1 MGDIDLYYISYL
13 FDKDLFSIDGTKS
26 IVGTI
31 SPSVGIGKTSL
42 DSSTMVGI
50 VASIVGVSVT
60 IVSQTTITV
69 VTTIQDSG
77 ISFSFTFLT
86 AIDGSKSIVGTI
98 SPSVGVGK
106 TSLDSTVVT
115 GIISSIWASITIVT
129 TIQDSG
135 ISFSFSLSFT
145 FGNYVGDGTNSIVW
159 TIGPSIGIGKTSLDG
174 TSMAIIGSMEGVPV
188 TIVSQTITI
197 VTTV

>member
-77 ISFSFTFLT
+77 ISFCFTFLT

-106 TSLDSTVVT
+106 TSLDSSVMA
-115 GIISSIWASITIVT
+115 GIVSSIGVSITIVSQTIVSQTTITVVT

-145 FGNYVGDGTNSIVW
+145 FGNYVGDGTNSI
-159 TIGPSIGIGKTSLDG
+159 
-174 TSMAIIGSMEGVPV
+174 
-188 TIVSQTITI
+188 
-197 VTTV
+197 

>member
-50 VASIVGVSVT
+50 VASIVGGSVT

-77 ISFSFTFLT
+77 ICFSFTFLT
-86 AIDGSKSIVGTI
+86 AIDGSR
-98 SPSVGVGK
+98 
-106 TSLDSTVVT
+106 
-115 GIISSIWASITIVT
+115 SIWDHQSIRWHRED
-129 TIQDSG
+129 QLG
-135 ISFSFSLSFT
+135 QHRN
-145 FGNYVGDGTNSIVW
+145 G
-159 TIGPSIGIGKTSLDG
+159 
-174 TSMAIIGSMEGVPV
+174 
-188 TIVSQTITI
+188 
-197 VTTV
+197 

>member
-1 MGDIDLYYISYL
+1 
-13 FDKDLFSIDGTKS
+13 
-26 IVGTI
+26 
-31 SPSVGIGKTSL
+31 
-42 DSSTMVGI
+42 MVGI

-77 ISFSFTFLT
+77 ISFSFTLLT

-106 TSLDSTVVT
+106 TSLDSTVVAS
-115 GIISSIWASITIVT
+115 IISSIWVSITIVSQTTITVVT

-145 FGNYVGDGTNSIVW
+145 FGNYMGD
-159 TIGPSIGIGKTSLDG
+159 
-174 TSMAIIGSMEGVPV
+174 
-188 TIVSQTITI
+188 
-197 VTTV
+197 

>member
-1 MGDIDLYYISYL
+1 MVGIVASIVGVSVTIVSQTTITVVTTVQDSGIS
-13 FDKDLFSIDGTKS
+13 FSLTFLTAIDGTKS

-42 DSSTMVGI
+42 DSSTMEGI

-77 ISFSFTFLT
+77 ISFCFTFLT
-86 AIDGSKSIVGTI
+86 AIDRSKSIVGTI

-106 TSLDSTVVT
+106 
-115 GIISSIWASITIVT
+115 
-129 TIQDSG
+129 
-135 ISFSFSLSFT
+135 
-145 FGNYVGDGTNSIVW
+145 
-159 TIGPSIGIGKTSLDG
+159 
-174 TSMAIIGSMEGVPV
+174 
-188 TIVSQTITI
+188 
-197 VTTV
+197 

>member
-1 MGDIDLYYISYL
+1 
-13 FDKDLFSIDGTKS
+13 
-26 IVGTI
+26 
-31 SPSVGIGKTSL
+31 
-42 DSSTMVGI
+42 MVGI

-69 VTTIQDSG
+69 VTTIQDSRV
-77 ISFSFTFLT
+77 SFCFTLLT
-86 AIDGSKSIVGTI
+86 AIDGSESIVGTI

-106 TSLDSTVVT
+106 TSLDSSVMA
-115 GIISSIWASITIVT
+115 GIISSIGVSITIVSQTIVSQTTITVVT

-145 FGNYVGDGTNSIVW
+145 FGNYVGNGTNSIVG
-159 TIGPSIGIGKTSLDG
+159 TISPSIGIGKTSLDS

-188 TIVSQTITI
+188 TIVSQTITV